1 MIFDSFEV
9 LSYCCDY
16 TGMEAGDVISL
27 GTYPGNKRL
36 AAATWPRC

>member
-27 GTYPGNKRL
+27 GTYPATNGSPR
-36 AAATWPRC
+36 ATWPRW